1 MAECP
6 QFRKWKHDFK
16 IFDFVDS
23 PPPPFFETND
33 NDDVFLFFEK

>member
-16 IFDFVDS
+16 IVDFVDS
-23 PPPPFFETND
+23 PPPLFETND